1 VSVKK
6 DIYGV
11 VVRPLVTEKGT
22 FQASALNAYAF
33 EVAPDANKTQIKQA
47 IEKIYDVKVVQ
58 VRTATR
64 KGKPRRTGYRWGTT
78 RHWKKAVVVLHP
90 DHHIDLF

>member
-6 DIYGV
+6 DIYGI

-22 FQASALNAYAF
+22 FQAGALNAYSF
-33 EVAPDANKTQIKQA
+33 EVIPEANKAQIKQA

-58 VRTATR
+58 VRTSTR
-64 KGKPRRTGYRWGTT
+64 KGKPRRTGYRWGKT